1 MVHSCKAQAFLA
13 PDATSR
19 LQPQEPGSNIVHKRD
34 RMTEHAREDRLE
46 RRSAEDVADDV
57 YPIGGLA
64 WSMFFLGVATLVAG
78 AFIVPISWPFYAFC
92 AAMTAVPAVAA
103 MLARR
108 GRERL
113 AAIVFVGNLLLGTWA
128 SVLFFGGLAGPFG
141 AIPAVGVVAA
151 ALLLGRRAA
160 FAASLFCLGAA
171 PVIYAI
177 APQGLF
183 TRWLPDAPMASH
195 VAQLAWFVSAAVLVG
210 AATERLRTALR
221 RAHESEARARRLFDQ
236 AGDAIFVLGP
246 DGRYLD
252 GNEAACRLAGRTR
265 EELRGMLADDL
276 VEIDPDALAQDRRIL
291 MSEQVLV
298 TERVVVRPDGTK
310 RVCDSTARRLSD
322 GRIEAILRDVTER
335 REVDRMNRR
344 IGQALDDL
352 NEGILVFDTDERLL
366 YANRAFQEMRGTAI
380 DWNDPPHAEDLVST
394 PRSKARVAALR
405 EALGSGRRW
414 TERFELD
421 RGGAGH
427 ALLDASFSPVRSAD
441 DRALGFVGV
450 VRDVTHELE
459 LESKLRQSEKLEALG
474 RLASGV
480 AHDFNN
486 ILTAVLGLAEFQ
498 ARKLPPESEPGAAA
512 QEIRASALQGRELT
526 QQLLT
531 FGRKQQVRPQ
541 VVDLNRVVSDTVAM
555 LRRVIREDVQLILG
569 LDPDLPSVEADPTQ
583 LRQVLL
589 NLATNARDAM
599 PGGGVLRIETG
610 AEHDERGRWVGLVVK
625 DDGEGMDE
633 DTRARIFEPF
643 FTTKPSGQGTGLGL
657 PSVHGILQQLG
668 GRIDVDSRLGVG
680 TTIHIALPAVDS
692 LPIERSEAPHAPALG
707 GHFTILVIED
717 QEPLR
722 RLIARLLR
730 ESGHSVFEASDGR
743 HALAMVGELPPL
755 DLLVTDVVMPGLD
768 GPTVAAQLR
777 ERDPSL
783 HVLFTSGHTSDLLGS
798 AATVDAGFVAKPFTA
813 QELLRA
819 VEDVLRS

>member
-1 MVHSCKAQAFLA
+1 
-13 PDATSR
+13 
-19 LQPQEPGSNIVHKRD
+19 
-34 RMTEHAREDRLE
+34 MTEHAREEPLE
-46 RRSAEDVADDV
+46 RRSVDDVADDV

-92 AAMTAVPAVAA
+92 SAMTAVPAVAA
-103 MLARR
+103 ILARR
-108 GRERL
+108 GREQL
-113 AAIVFVGNLLLGTWA
+113 AAIVFVANLLLGTWT
-128 SVLFFGGLAGPFG
+128 SVLCFGGLAGPFG
-141 AIPAVGVVAA
+141 AIPAMGVVAA
-151 ALLLGRRAA
+151 ALLFGRRAA
-160 FAASLFCLGAA
+160 LAASLFCLGAA
-171 PVIYAI
+171 PVVYAI
-177 APQGLF
+177 APDGLF
-183 TRWLPDAPMASH
+183 PQWMPSSPMASH

-210 AATERLRTALR
+210 AATERLRMALR
-221 RAHESEARARRLFDQ
+221 RAHESEAQARRLFDQ
-236 AGDAIFVLGP
+236 AADAIFVLGP

-252 GNEAACRLAGRTR
+252 GNESACRLAGRTR
-265 EELRGMLADDL
+265 EELRGMRTTDIAE
-276 VEIDPDALAQDRRIL
+276 VDPELSATNLRAL
-291 MSEQVLV
+291 MNEEVVV
-298 TERVVVRPDGTK
+298 TQRVIVRPDGT
-310 RVCDSTARRLSD
+310 RRTCDSIARRLSD

-335 REVDRMNRR
+335 HEAERMNRR

-352 NEGILVFDTDERLL
+352 NEGIVVFDTDERLL
-366 YANRAFQEMRGTAI
+366 YANRAFQEMRSVAI
-380 DWNDPPHAEDLVST
+380 DWSDPPHAEDLVRT

-421 RGGAGH
+421 RGDAGH
-427 ALLDASFSPVRSAD
+427 AVLDASFSPVRSAE

-450 VRDVTHELE
+450 VRDVTRELE
-459 LESKLRQSEKLEALG
+459 LETKLRQSEKLEALG

-498 ARKLPPESEPGAAA
+498 ARKLAPESEPGAAA

-541 VVDLNRVVSDTVAM
+541 IVDLNQVVSDTVAM

-569 LDPDLPSVEADPTQ
+569 LDPELPSVEADPTQ

-599 PGGGVLRIETG
+599 PGGGVLQIETG
-610 AEHDERGRWVGLVVK
+610 AERDERGRWVGLSVK
-625 DDGEGMDE
+625 DDGDGMDE

-657 PSVHGILQQLG
+657 PSVHGIVQQIG
-668 GRIDVDSRLGVG
+668 GRIDVASRLGVG

-692 LPIERSEAPHAPALG
+692 RPAPRTEAPHPPRLA

-722 RLIARLLR
+722 RLIGRLLR
-730 ESGHSVFEASDGR
+730 EAGHSVFEASDGR
-743 HALAMVGELPPL
+743 HALATVAQLPPL

-768 GPTVAAQLR
+768 GPAVAAQLR

-783 HVLFTSGHTSDLLGS
+783 RVLFTSGHTSDLLDFES
-798 AATVDAGFVAKPFTA
+798 TVDAGFVAKPFTA

-819 VEDVLRS
+819 VEDVLRD